1 MSVIATALLSGASLG
16 LSIAAPIGPTSLLCI
31 QRTLAGGLPTGLAT
45 GLGVATVHLTY
56 GTLAAR
62 WGAGLAAAAS
72 NAALPALVSGAVLLA
87 VAIRVLRSVAVL
99 HGPGGG
105 RRTLVASYGS
115 AVGLALA
122 NPITPVLF
130 LAAVPAL
137 LAQATA
143 PLPLLA
149 AGVFL
154 GSFGWWILLNTA
166 VALFRGWVTSRILNR
181 MNRAAGLLLAVLAL
195 GLLAKGVAGGLASDS
210 ARDSAGRSERALPC
224 GTAPGR
230 AAGPLPSLGRAAPTT
245 SPAGHR
251 PSRIPEGR
259 DDDSR
264 SGDVDPRPS
273 AGPRPHGA
281 GAVC

>member
-62 WGAGLAAAAS
+62 WGAGLAATAS

-105 RRTLVASYGS
+105 RRTLAASYGS

-195 GLLAKGVAGGLASDS
+195 GLLAKGVAGGLARDSASDS
-210 ARDSAGRSERALPC
+210 AGSPERTAPC
-224 GTAPGR
+224 GMAPGR

-259 DDDSR
+259 DDASR
-264 SGDVDPRPS
+264 PGDVDPRPS
-273 AGPRPHGA
+273 AGPPPHGA